1 MSRLFVTTATMAI
14 TRMLARPTATTARS
28 GLWVESLSALARGSM
43 ASTAL
48 GIMVAAIMDAAATT
62 DVGATMDAAVTT
74 DAPVMLAVR
83 QSAFLTMVPFMAHR
97 WPADPLAAASMAV
110 VDSAVEDSM
119 AAVVEDS
126 TAAAEATVVDT
137 GNSAA
142 S

>member
-1 MSRLFVTTATMAI
+1 
-14 TRMLARPTATTARS
+14 
-28 GLWVESLSALARGSM
+28 
-43 ASTAL
+43 
-48 GIMVAAIMDAAATT
+48 MVAAIMDAAATT